1 MTRILV
7 AAAACLLLASCSPTP
22 EAKPKTVVA
31 KGLDEVP
38 FAKPLKKHPLAKYLE
53 ISGFRLSEPKAG
65 QLKIRFLVINH
76 SQADLGEL
84 TLRVTLKART
94 AAAGDPPVGTIESRV
109 PGLGPEGVQEVSATF
124 PTKLRVYEIPDWLYL
139 TADYE
144 ILSPAP

>member
-1 MTRILV
+1 MTRISV
-7 AAAACLLLASCSPTP
+7 AAAALLLLASCSPAP

-31 KGLDEVP
+31 KGLDDVP

-65 QLKIRFLVINH
+65 QLKLRFLVINH
-76 SQADLGEL
+76 SQADLGDL
-84 TLRVTLKART
+84 TLRLTLKART
-94 AAAGDPPVGTIESRV
+94 AGPDDPPVGTIEAKV
-109 PGLGPEGVQEVSATF
+109 PNLGPEGVQEVSATL
-124 PTKLRVYEIPDWLYL
+124 PTKLRVYEVPDWLYL